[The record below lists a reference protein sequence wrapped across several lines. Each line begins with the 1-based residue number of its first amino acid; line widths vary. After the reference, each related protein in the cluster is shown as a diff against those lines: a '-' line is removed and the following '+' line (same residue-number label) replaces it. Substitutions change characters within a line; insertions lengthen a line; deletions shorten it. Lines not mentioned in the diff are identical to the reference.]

1 MKDTRGALAKAI
13 SSMPD
18 HIELVAK
25 EILALNLAFD
35 KNVKLV
41 LVRKEGTSK
50 FHSICGH
57 VLKRAGDSGKCP
69 VCGIVVAMHKNS
81 AENIEKNVKEIIEY
95 FNGLT
100 DLVVHLP
107 PVNSRGRNF
116 RVKSS
121 RMNV

>member
-1 MKDTRGALAKAI
+1 
-13 SSMPD
+13 MPD

-25 EILALNLAFD
+25 ELLAFNLALEKD
-35 KNVKLV
+35 VKLV

-57 VLKRAGDSGKCP
+57 ILERVGISGKCP
-69 VCGIVVAMHKNS
+69 VCDVVIDMHENS
-81 AENIEKNVKEIIEY
+81 AENIENRVKEIIEQY
-95 FNGLT
+95 NSIT
-100 DLVVHLP
+100 DLVVDLP
-107 PVNSRGRNF
+107 PVNPRGRNF